1 MPEDKQILLH
11 IRDEFLDIMYE
22 VNPDYKPYVQYENGN
37 KVIYVKVMRV
47 IYVCIDYDLLWCNFY
62 VKNLKDLGFSIN
74 IYDNCVSNKM
84 IDEN

>member
-47 IYVCIDYDLLWCNFY
+47 MYVCIDYDMLWCNFY

-74 IYDNCVSNKM
+74 IYDNCVSSKM
-84 IDEN
+84 IDGN